1 VAQTDFVSRGQ
12 ELVSA
17 GQYQEAVKVCRLGLL
32 ARPGEVNGRLVLALA
47 LLALRRYDEVLA
59 EMRVAIELEPGNA
72 GAHQLRGEALLRKG
86 DPHGAVD
93 TLTRAKKLA
102 GSDPAIA
109 GLLEEAKLAQAA
121 AGPPAFA
128 DGDSMT
134 KHYPSHRGGDA
145 AGSGRSGSF
154 TKPIDRR
161 RAPADD
167 RTPTPDTLRVGDKSG
182 TVELDPE
189 LEGVELEDDE
199 LADPPSSVST
209 VEVSDDDLEEIDDDD
224 ERAPEAQTRAGRPG
238 RTPTPAARVDPGPA
252 GRPGERPADRSWRAD
267 ENSES
272 ATKKHALPVPPRD
285 EDAAPT
291 VPRPLIDDD
300 RPPRAPVDRAR
311 APARPS
317 PEMFEEESSLQ
328 GRASHPRLAEL
339 PAGPLG
345 GLTPAPVM
353 TPSGRFLSTPS
364 GPGAVVGGGAAPAHA
379 PTVAGAMPSP
389 AGTPPGM
396 APPSGRLVPAA
407 APQAKTMVP
416 ATMAAVRPTVAMSA
430 AEAPSTSG
438 PPGADMDLIRAG
450 LGPDYGATPLPPPMA
465 TVAPGP
471 GPSPRTSRMS
481 LRSPLMIAVWVTITL
496 AIIGGGVFA
505 GFKIREVRLAKQ
517 ISSARKAAAEVART
531 DTWAGWRNARD
542 RLAAISRARASG
554 GNRAALAK
562 ARAILAARYD
572 DDLEGARAAVA
583 DVAKEASED
592 AALARAYLAIA
603 DGDGA
608 AATAA
613 ITAAGGADADA
624 ELALAAAYA
633 AALEARWDAAA
644 STARRAT
651 EQDPRPAAFALLCA
665 VETARQRFPDAER
678 ACAEAERL
686 VPGHPAAIIARA
698 RQRAAS
704 GAARA
709 EADKLRVE
717 LEGLNAEAARPVADQ
732 RLGVS
737 PGQAAWAQLALA
749 EVGLAAGEPQ
759 KARVAIERLKGGQ
772 RSSRG
777 LLEAQAALGL
787 ALGDVGEAGRLAEQ
801 GLERWPT
808 SPIFTAVRAR
818 ALLSTGDLE
827 GAAAVIGKLAAA
839 DDSIELTILRGEIA
853 IAKHDL
859 PAATKLLDAA
869 LAKRPDD
876 LDALLARA
884 AVDLENNDPHA
895 AQTRLE
901 ARYSKQAPP
910 RLTIAYAS
918 ALRLQKQWQDARV
931 ALGRITTDGAPGPIT
946 GRAWLERARVERDAG
961 NAKDARDAYGRAQ
974 EMLPSSREAQRE
986 AAVLAIDD
994 GDALGGRDA
1003 LKKLIDGAAD
1013 DGAALV
1019 EAARALTFT
1028 GDLAGAKAY
1037 LDRAADLDATP
1048 AARLARERGRLA
1060 LRHRDTKGALA
1071 ALQRSIADD
1080 ERDFEAW
1087 LLLLDAQLVAGD
1099 TAEARRVNDE
1109 ILRKFPDRRDSGLV
1123 TGRVALISGRT
1134 NDALTDFKSAKTAL
1148 VNAPRRALAD
1158 ACFWVGFSF
1167 YAQGDFANAML
1178 QLAEATKHEATNAD
1192 AYGILGQIYV
1202 ETQDWV
1208 NAATTLARAVE
1219 LDPENPDAW
1228 FSLGVARQN
1237 LRRPKDARAA
1247 FEHYLAAWPAG
1258 DRAAEARQY
1267 LGR

>member
-12 ELVSA
+12 ELVTA

-32 ARPGEVNGRLVLALA
+32 ARPGEVNGRLVLASA

-93 TLTRAKKLA
+93 ALARAKKLA

-121 AGPPAFA
+121 AGPPAFV

-145 AGSGRSGSF
+145 SGSGRSGSF

-161 RAPADD
+161 RAPAED
-167 RTPTPDTLRVGDKSG
+167 RTPSPDTLRVGDKSG

-209 VEVSDDDLEEIDDDD
+209 VEVSDDDLEEVDEDDDD
-224 ERAPEAQTRAGRPG
+224 ARAPEAQTRAGRPG
-238 RTPTPAARVDPGPA
+238 RTPTPAAR
-252 GRPGERPADRSWRAD
+252 GEREPAARPVDRSWRAD

-291 VPRPLIDDD
+291 VPRPLIDDEH
-300 RPPRAPVDRAR
+300 PPRAPVDRAR
-311 APARPS
+311 PAPRAPL
-317 PEMFEEESSLQ
+317 EMFEEESSLA
-328 GRASHPRLAEL
+328 GRTSHPRLAEL

-345 GLTPAPVM
+345 ALTPAPVM

-364 GPGAVVGGGAAPAHA
+364 GPGAVVGGAAPAHA
-379 PTVAGAMPSP
+379 PTVAGAMPPP

-430 AEAPSTSG
+430 AAAPATGG
-438 PPGADMDLIRAG
+438 PPGADMDVIRAG
-450 LGPDYGATPLPPPMA
+450 LGADYGATPLPPPMA

-481 LRSPLMIAVWVTITL
+481 LRSPVMIAVWVTITL

-517 ISSARKAAAEVART
+517 ISSAKKAADGVART

-583 DVAKEASED
+583 EVAKEASED

-608 AATAA
+608 AARTA
-613 ITAAGGADADA
+613 ITDAGGADADP
-624 ELALAAAYA
+624 ELALAAAYVG
-633 AALEARWDAAA
+633 ALEARWDAAA
-644 STARRAT
+644 SAARRAT

-665 VETARQRFPDAER
+665 IETARQRFPDAER

-709 EADKLRVE
+709 EADKLRGE
-717 LEGLNAEAARPVADQ
+717 LEALNAEAARPVADQ

-759 KARVAIERLKGGQ
+759 KARVAIERLKGSQ

-859 PAATKLLDAA
+859 PGATKLLDAA

-994 GDALGGRDA
+994 GDALGGKDA
-1003 LKKLIDGAAD
+1003 LKKLLASGPD

-1028 GDLAGAKAY
+1028 GDLAGAKAH

-1071 ALQRSIADD
+1071 ALEQSIAAD

-1087 LLLLDAQLVAGD
+1087 LLLLDAELVAGD
-1099 TAEARRVNDE
+1099 TAEAKRVNDE

-1123 TGRVALISGRT
+1123 TGRLALISGRT

-1158 ACFWVGFSF
+1158 ACFWVGYSF

-1228 FSLGVARQN
+1228 FALGVARQN
-1237 LRRPKDARAA
+1237 LRRPKDARTA
-1247 FEHYLAAWPAG
+1247 FERYLASWPQG
-1258 DRAAEARQY
+1258 DRAAEARQF